1 MFRLILSNSDHNHK
15 KGEKDFEAKVSNVRS
30 WEVVAGEKNGED
42 CDDGDDG
49 DDNGDDGDDGGDDWE
64 VFSGEKTTCSRC

>member
-1 MFRLILSNSDHNHK
+1 M
-15 KGEKDFEAKVSNVRS
+15 SNVSS

-49 DDNGDDGDDGGDDWE
+49 DDNGDDGDGGGDDWE